1 MGGDRLYL
9 AMPPPIFQVSPMQ
22 LLERESALAALGDA
36 RLAAERGE
44 GAVAVVSGEPGIG
57 KTALVTSFI
66 AALPDETNVLLGTC
80 DDLSIARPLGP
91 FSDFVGA
98 VSAPLED
105 AILGGA
111 PPEVLHPL
119 LIAELSPRARPTVL
133 VLEDL
138 HWADEA
144 TLDAVTFLARRVG
157 ALHAMLILT
166 LRSGEVAPDHPLY
179 SLLGDVAAANP
190 TFVELSPLSADA
202 VAVLA
207 GENGDDVFAATG
219 GNPFYVTEL
228 LAARDTDEVPASVAY
243 KVVGRTS
250 RLDERSRRLVEL
262 IAVVPR
268 RVPTTLLDRVFPEW
282 PYAASEPERRHLLD
296 VRPRYVSF
304 RHELARAAVHAAIP
318 AAVRRRLHAQILDGL
333 LEVRADPAEIVHHAE
348 AAGAEPIVAEHAL
361 AAARRAAWLG
371 SKREAHAHY
380 RRALDFL
387 DRLPLV
393 NRATVLEEAGE
404 VAYHRNRLP
413 EAFEA
418 FEHASAIWRDL
429 DRPEALGRCTR
440 VLSRLHWFSGD
451 GARARELA
459 AQAVDILEPL
469 GDSHELGCAYSGF
482 AQLSNVAGDL
492 STARVWADRAL
503 DVGTRV
509 GSEEVR
515 VHALVTLASCDIAAN
530 PTDIEPLRKAR
541 ALADAAHE
549 WHEAVRAT
557 GNLGHILLGWGLP
570 REAAPFVD
578 DAVAHAAEHEVR
590 NMQSYAEVTRAWLRL
605 RAGEWEE
612 AERVATVE
620 AAEGRSVSSLLA
632 RTVLAELALRRGDA
646 DVDERLRR
654 LEAEAERAGDLQRI
668 VPVLEMMTE
677 RALLDGSRPPVDR
690 LRSVIGGSPDEGRWV
705 MRLHAIAAL
714 AGVDVPAGEL
724 PESSP
729 YTLVARRDWAAAA
742 DAFGAN
748 GWEYDRA
755 LMLVRVGSVEAV
767 REALEIARRL
777 RAEPLVRRAT
787 QRLRELGARVPRG
800 PYGAARAN
808 RAGLTGRQLEVLRL
822 LVDGRTNAEIADEL
836 VVSLR
841 TAEHHVAA
849 VLAKLGAAT
858 RRDAARRAGDL
869 GLQLAA

>member
-1 MGGDRLYL
+1 
-9 AMPPPIFQVSPMQ
+9 MQ
-22 LLERESALAALGDA
+22 LLERESALTALAGA
-36 RLAAERGE
+36 YAAAERGD
-44 GAVAVVSGEPGIG
+44 GAVVVVSGEPGIG
-57 KTALVTSFI
+57 KTALVTSFLTS
-66 AALPDETNVLLGTC
+66 LPGETKVLLGTS

-91 FSDFVGA
+91 FSDLVGS
-98 VSAPLED
+98 VSAALEE

-111 PPEVLHPL
+111 PPQELHPL
-119 LIAELSPRARPTVL
+119 LIAELAPRSRTTVL

-144 TLDAVTFLARRVG
+144 TLDAVTFLARRL
-157 ALHAMLILT
+157 ASLHAMLILT
-166 LRSGEVAPDHPLY
+166 LRAGEVAPEHPLNA
-179 SLLGDVAAANP
+179 LLGDVAAVNP
-190 TFVELSPLSADA
+190 TFVDLAPLSADA

-207 GENGDDVFAATG
+207 GENGADVFAATG

-228 LAARDTDEVPASVAY
+228 LAARDADEVPASVAH

-250 RLDERSRRLVEL
+250 RLDEPSRRLVEL

-268 RVPTTLLDRVFPEW
+268 RVPTPLLDRVFPEW
-282 PYAASEPERRHLLD
+282 PYAAAEPERRHLLD
-296 VRPRYVSF
+296 VRPRYVGF

-318 AAVRRRLHAQILDGL
+318 AAMRRRLHAEILEGL
-333 LEVRADPAEIVHHAE
+333 LELRADPAEIVHHAE
-348 AAGAEPIVAEHAL
+348 AAGEESIVADHAL

-404 VAYHRNRLP
+404 IAYHRNRLP
-413 EAFEA
+413 EALAA
-418 FEHASAIWRDL
+418 FEQASEIWRDL

-440 VLSRLHWFSGD
+440 VLSRLHWFFGD
-451 GARARELA
+451 GARSRELVA
-459 AQAVDILEPL
+459 RAVEILEPL
-469 GDSHELGCAYSGF
+469 GDSHELGCAYSAF

-492 STARVWADRAL
+492 TTARAWADRAL
-503 DVGTRV
+503 EVGTRV

-515 VHALVTLASCDIAAN
+515 VHALVTLASCDIAAD
-530 PTDIEPLRKAR
+530 PTDIAPLREAR
-541 ALADAAHE
+541 ALADAARD
-549 WHEAVRAT
+549 WHEAARAT

-570 REAAPFVD
+570 REAAPYVD

-605 RAGEWEE
+605 RAGEWAE
-612 AERVATVE
+612 AEQVATAE
-620 AAEGRSVSSLLA
+620 AAHGRSVSSLLA
-632 RTVLAELALRRGDA
+632 RTVLAELALRRGDP

-668 VPVLEMMTE
+668 VPVLELMTE
-677 RALLDGSRPPVDR
+677 RALLEGSRPPRDR
-690 LRSVIGGSPDEGRWV
+690 LRDVIAGSPDEGRWV
-705 MRLHAIAAL
+705 MRLYAIAAL
-714 AGVDVPAGEL
+714 AGVEAPTEGL

-729 YTLVARRDWAAAA
+729 YTLVARREWRAAA

-755 LMLVRVGSVEAV
+755 LMLVRVGSPEAL

-777 RAEPLVRRAT
+777 GAEPLARHAT

-800 PYGAARAN
+800 PYGAAREN
-808 RAGLTGRQLEVLRL
+808 RAGLTARQLEVLQ
-822 LVDGRTNAEIADEL
+822 LVVGGRTNAEIADEL

-849 VLAKLGAAT
+849 VLAKLGASS
-858 RRDAARRAGDL
+858 RREAARRADDL
-869 GLQLAA
+869 GLVLAA